1 MKICYFGTYDDHYPR
16 NRILIS
22 GLARA
27 GLEVTQCHAGLWKDT
42 SAKMKA
48 ASSGWFNLG
57 LIWRLVST
65 YPKLIR
71 DFLRREKVDVMFV
84 GYTGQFDMVFA
95 KIAARLKGVPVV
107 FDAFLSLYDSFVF
120 DRKIVREGSL
130 KARFLYWAD
139 KISCQLAD
147 IVLLDTEAHINY
159 FVDTFKLPRSK
170 FRRIFIGADDTVF
183 YPREKIKKENDPF
196 LIIHYGKYI
205 PLHGLPY
212 VVKAAKE
219 LESDPEIR
227 FRFIGAGDEYE
238 RVVSLAKELK
248 VTNIDFVR
256 FLPPEELVD
265 HIAEADVCLGIFGDT
280 DKAARVIPNK
290 VYECMAM
297 GKPVITADSPASREF
312 LSDGE
317 NCLFCRLADP
327 SSIASAILRL
337 KKDPL
342 LRQRIAEAGYQLF
355 RDHAAPTPLGREVG
369 NILIADCGL
378 RNKKIR
384 DGS

>member
-22 GLARA
+22 GLTRS

-42 SAKMKA
+42 AAKMAA
-48 ASSGWFNLG
+48 ASSRWGSLS
-57 LIWRLVST
+57 LIWRLVKI

-71 DFLRREKVDVMFV
+71 DFLHTEKVDFLFV
-84 GYTGQFDMVFA
+84 GYTGQFDMFFA
-95 KIAARLKGVPVV
+95 KIAAKLKGVPVV
-107 FDAFLSLYDSFVF
+107 FDAFLSLYDSLVF
-120 DRKIVREGSL
+120 DRKVVKEGSL

-139 KISCQLAD
+139 KLSCQLAD
-147 IVLLDTEAHINY
+147 LVLLDTEAHIDY
-159 FVDTFKLPRSK
+159 FVDTFKVPKAK
-170 FRRIFIGADDTVF
+170 FRRILIGADDTIF
-183 YPREKIKKENDPF
+183 YPRNPPGKPIKKDNSF
-196 LIIHYGKYI
+196 LVIHYGKYI

-219 LESDPEIR
+219 LESDPEIQ

-238 RVVSLAKELK
+238 RVVSLTKELK
-248 VTNIDFVR
+248 VANIDFIQ
-256 FLPPEELVD
+256 FLPQEELVN

-297 GKPVITADSPASREF
+297 ARPVITADSPASREF

-327 SSIASAILRL
+327 SSIAEAILRL
-337 KKDPL
+337 KKDL
-342 LRQRIAEAGYQLF
+342 SLRQRIAEAGYQLF
-355 RDHAAPTPLGREVG
+355 RDYAAPAPLGREVE
-369 NILIADCGL
+369 NILKDYL
-378 RNKKIR
+378 SN
-384 DGS
+384 